1 MKRQRL
7 STWIKDKIQLKETFL
22 DIKTQPTES
31 GKKKG
36 KRHNMKIIMKGGGKR
51 LLDET
56 DYLLDIKVNIL
67 YAKEPIHQK

>member
-31 GKKKG
+31 EKKKG
-36 KRHNMKIIMKGGGKR
+36 KRYNMKIIMKGGGKR

>member
-36 KRHNMKIIMKGGGKR
+36 KRYNMKIIMKGGGKR
-51 LLDET
+51 LRNMTNLK
-56 DYLLDIKVNIL
+56 YKIRL
-67 YAKEPIHQK
+67 